1 MYRSAPKLFCLFI
14 VFAVQWSFST
24 EGHTSKFTHPER
36 AYVSVSEVTIIR
48 TQRELKRAL
57 PRKSQYQWVEPTID
71 GQSTC
76 GFLGKVTK
84 LEGVVDSWQMVDL
97 SKTLVGGLVLATGP
111 CVTTIGKG
119 GMQAEITFSPKY
131 NSKTKRMIGTV
142 ARAKVVELEHLLRLG
157 PTKDLDVNGYRFC
170 LRNTQSAVYGTNAK
184 PKLSSFEVRWVKLP
198 ATKASKFQT
207 LFFKVNGKAMA
218 SQSSKRELFQESGP
232 FATFLQDFEADGST
246 LKFAEIRV
254 FQKYD

>member
-36 AYVSVSEVTIIR
+36 AYVMMSEVTIIR
-48 TQRELKRAL
+48 SPKELKRAL
-57 PRKSQYQWVEPTID
+57 SRKSQYQWLEPTID
-71 GQSTC
+71 GQITC
-76 GFLGKVTK
+76 GFQGKVTK

-97 SKTLVGGLVLATGP
+97 SKTLVGGLVLVTGP
-111 CVTTIGKG
+111 CGTTIDKG
-119 GMQAEITFSPKY
+119 GIQAEINFSPKY
-131 NSKTKRMIGTV
+131 DSKTKRMKGTV
-142 ARAKVVELEHLLRLG
+142 ARAKVVELEHLLRLS
-157 PTKDLDVNGYRFC
+157 PAKDLDVNGYRFC

-207 LFFKVNGKAMA
+207 LFFKVNGKVMA

-246 LKFAEIRV
+246 VKFAEIRV